1 MGLLFIYFTEHIVFN
16 KTATDIEKSHRN
28 APSYYAMINT
38 QAIVTHFHVFLKKKK
53 NLKSPEMHSVPTY
66 LFRSM

>member
-1 MGLLFIYFTEHIVFN
+1 MVLLFIYFTEHIDFS

-38 QAIVTHFHVFLKKKK
+38 PALVTYFHVYLNKK